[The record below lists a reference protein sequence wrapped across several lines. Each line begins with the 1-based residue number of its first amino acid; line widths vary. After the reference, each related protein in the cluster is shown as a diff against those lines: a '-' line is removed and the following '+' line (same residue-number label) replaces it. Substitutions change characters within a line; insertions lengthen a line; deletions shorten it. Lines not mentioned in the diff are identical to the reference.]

1 MSASK
6 FECAPYKPFEPDY
19 HPQRPI
25 IVGEEG
31 LDSPE
36 TVTLKYEEAV
46 ARANGDLRGG
56 SPPEGLLPM
65 SQYGKPQPAPIQ
77 GYDAAREYQDA
88 AYQHYGS
95 QSYGAHQPGSAGP
108 MSISQMNQDAFA
120 ANSAVGQYMPVG
132 AIIATCQPQTGL
144 PGSKVHVKASSPDD
158 ILTMASPPPYLYLA
172 FGSHKVLAED
182 VKNSRDANGC
192 CLTFLAAVPDAML
205 TNCPPTD
212 VPLTLLLETSNG
224 EEVSRTAA
232 GHFSYHDGSLTGPGA
247 GSDGITGKSIKGSP
261 EQQHASPRSA
271 TTQLGYDTGTNT
283 YDFNTAPQPTQQS
296 FNGFAPD
303 NSMLSTYRSASFSEN
318 HFSRGVPP
326 PLRPPMAGGW
336 QGYSRTAGSN
346 MTQAGRP
353 SLTPLPMPTPTTPT
367 LVRTTSLQSSP
378 GGNQGASY
386 PGWGS
391 SSVSNKATLNLVG
404 KLESMAHDWSAEE
417 WANKRRIV
425 MFSKKQQGTTVTA
438 SFRPVGVNERPPHA
452 TCISCI
458 WWAEKN
464 EAYVSSVDTIL
475 LLENLVVAPNRFSV
489 EEKNRIRRNLEG
501 FKPKTVCKGKSETEE
516 FFKVIM
522 GFPAPKPRN
531 IEKDVKVFPWSVL
544 ESALKKIIGKYS
556 ATTSSSIPASQLLT
570 HQPPNA
576 YPPPPTPPAPPSVAS
591 DPVHAY
597 AVHSQVHHDNLA
609 SPRTMPSNSNNW
621 SNYPVGPVRT
631 LSPTSPR
638 QNTAR
643 LGQSVQLPGVSAY
656 DSRPIAASSYG
667 GHHAALQAPP
677 PHHAPPRWDQTT
689 MPSMQPPASYAES
702 YQPMST
708 HHVPSHPQV
717 YGSSGYG
724 DGSQRG

>member
-1 MSASK
+1 MT
-6 FECAPYKPFEPDY
+6 
-19 HPQRPI
+19 R
-25 IVGEEG
+25 
-31 LDSPE
+31 
-36 TVTLKYEEAV
+36 T
-46 ARANGDLRGG
+46 
-56 SPPEGLLPM
+56 
-65 SQYGKPQPAPIQ
+65 

-88 AYQHYGS
+88 AYQHYSS
-95 QSYGAHQPGSAGP
+95 QPYGAHQPGSGGA

-120 ANSAVGQYMPVG
+120 ANSAVGQYVPVG
-132 AIIATCQPQTGL
+132 SIMVSCHPPSGVA
-144 PGSKVHVKASSPDD
+144 GSKVHVKVSSPDD
-158 ILTMASPPPYLYLA
+158 LLTMTSPPPYLYLA
-172 FGSHKVLAED
+172 FGNHKVLAEE
-182 VKNSRDANGC
+182 VKNGRDGNGC
-192 CLTFLAAVPDAML
+192 CLTFVASVPDAMV
-205 TNCPPTD
+205 TNCAPSD
-212 VPLTLLLETSNG
+212 VPLTMMLDTPTG

-232 GHFSYHDGSLTGPGA
+232 GHFSYHDGSLGGPGA
-247 GSDGITGKSIKGSP
+247 DPDSITGKSTKESP

-283 YDFNTAPQPTQQS
+283 YDFNTAPQQAPQS

-303 NSMLSTYRSASFSEN
+303 NNMLSTYRSTSFSDS
-318 HFSRGVPP
+318 HYPRAVPP

-336 QGYSRTAGSN
+336 QGYSRTGGTSS
-346 MTQAGRP
+346 MTQPGGRP

-378 GGNQGASY
+378 GGNQGGSY

-391 SSVSNKATLNLVG
+391 GSVSNKANLQLVG
-404 KLESMAHDWSAEE
+404 KLESMAENWTAEE
-417 WANKRRIV
+417 WSNKRRLV

-458 WWAEKN
+458 WWAEKG

-475 LLENLVVAPNRFSV
+475 LLENLVVAPSRFSV

-501 FKPKTVCKGKSETEE
+501 FKPKTVCKGKAETEE

-556 ATTSSSIPASQLLT
+556 ATTSTSIPASQLLT
-570 HQPPNA
+570 HQPPAA
-576 YPPPPTPPAPPSVAS
+576 YPHPPLPTPPAPSTVAS
-591 DPVHAY
+591 DPVSAY
-597 AVHSQVHHDNLA
+597 GVHSHVHHDNLA
-609 SPRTMPSNSNNW
+609 SPRTMPSNNNSNVNNW
-621 SNYPVGPVRT
+621 SNYPVGPVRA
-631 LSPTSPR
+631 LSPASPR
-638 QNTAR
+638 QTAVR
-643 LGQSVQLPGVSAY
+643 LGQGVQLPGVSAY
-656 DSRPIAASSYG
+656 DTRSIAAPSYG
-667 GHHAALQAPP
+667 HHGLHATAPP
-677 PHHAPPRWDQTT
+677 PPHTPTRWDPTP
-689 MPSMQPPASYAES
+689 MPSMQPPASYGES

-724 DGSQRG
+724 DGPQRG